1 MIKSHQKAVHTNGYR
16 INYRHTNSAYRQSGY
31 NNYSK
36 SGANNHS
43 NSGYNN
49 HRNYSN
55 HRNSGSDNHTDRRS
69 SGWTMNDGWYANHN
83 DRGYDNHTNN
93 GGYTKSGYNNHTN
106 SGYSNHTNTGYNN
119 HTNTAAVNT
128 TVETGRTPTNTK
140 DEAPKVSGSVF
151 SNSRYYNSKSIKILL
166 NSLSYT
172 DDHSTAAAKYRI
184 YYQYCATQ
192 NGTYGNWTQLSE
204 QTSTSYTWNATALTA
219 GWYKIGVT
227 VLDNT
232 TANKGTWSAKPSGN
246 GWTYDHIENH
256 PTDAVTASNN
266 GTGYNNVRQDT
277 TEYET
282 TYAAVSSPIRIYH
295 YTAPTWN
302 TDYYTKPNEDQVQ
315 GEVNKVLTAMGQ
327 TTVTFTNSPV
337 VSNFTIIT
345 WEDILQ
351 MRQGTSTAY
360 NLRTGSN
367 PNYSTGGGVDEFI
380 ENQKI
385 IDIQDLLTY
394 LGTGD

>member
-31 NNYSK
+31 NNYSQ
-36 SGANNHS
+36 SGANNHR
-43 NSGYNN
+43 NTGYNN

-55 HRNSGSDNHTDRRS
+55 HRNSGSDDHTDRRS

-106 SGYSNHTNTGYNN
+106 SGYSNHRNTGYNN

-128 TVETGRTPTNTK
+128 TVETGRTPTNTTNK
-140 DEAPKVSGSVF
+140 APQVSGSTF
-151 SNSRYYNSKSIKILL
+151 ANSRYYNSKSIKIILT
-166 NSLSYT
+166 SLIYS
-172 DDHSTAAAKYRI
+172 DDNTSTATKFRI

-192 NGTYGNWTQLSE
+192 NGTYGNWTLLSE
-204 QTSTSYTWNATALTA
+204 QTSTSYTWTATSLTA

-227 VLDNT
+227 VYDN
-232 TANKGTWSAKPSGN
+232 GSWSAIPSGN
-246 GWTYDHIENH
+246 GWTYHHIENH
-256 PTDAVTASNN
+256 ATNAVTASNN
-266 GTGYNNVRQDT
+266 GTGYSNVRQDT
-277 TEYET
+277 TAYET

-360 NLRTGSN
+360 NLRTGNN

>member
-31 NNYSK
+31 NNYSQ
-36 SGANNHS
+36 SGANNHR
-43 NSGYNN
+43 NTGYNN

-69 SGWTMNDGWYANHN
+69 SGWTMNNGWYANHN

-106 SGYSNHTNTGYNN
+106 SGYSNHRNTGYNN

-128 TVETGRTPTNTK
+128 TVETGRTPTNTTNK
-140 DEAPKVSGSVF
+140 APQVSGSTF
-151 SNSRYYNSKSIKILL
+151 ANSRYYNSKSIKIILT
-166 NSLSYT
+166 SLIYS
-172 DDHSTAAAKYRI
+172 DDNTSTATKFRI

-192 NGTYGNWTQLSE
+192 NGTYGNWTLLSE
-204 QTSTSYTWNATALTA
+204 QTSTSYTWVATSLTA
-219 GWYKIGVT
+219 GWYKVGVT
-227 VLDNT
+227 VYDN
-232 TANKGTWSAKPSGN
+232 GSWSAIPSGN
-246 GWTYDHIENH
+246 GWTYHHIENH
-256 PTDAVTASNN
+256 ATNAVTASNN
-266 GTGYNNVRQDT
+266 GTGYSNVRQDT
-277 TEYET
+277 TAYET

>member
-31 NNYSK
+31 NNYSQ
-36 SGANNHS
+36 SGANNHR
-43 NSGYNN
+43 NTGYNN

-55 HRNSGSDNHTDRRS
+55 HRNSGSDDHTDRRS

-106 SGYSNHTNTGYNN
+106 SGYSNHRNTGYNN

-128 TVETGRTPTNTK
+128 TVETGRTPTNTTNK
-140 DEAPKVSGSVF
+140 APQVSGSTF
-151 SNSRYYNSKSIKILL
+151 ANSRYYNSKSIKIILT
-166 NSLSYT
+166 SLIYS
-172 DDHSTAAAKYRI
+172 DDNTSTATKFRI

-192 NGTYGNWTQLSE
+192 NGTYGNWTLLSE
-204 QTSTSYTWNATALTA
+204 QTSTSYTWTATSLTA

-227 VLDNT
+227 VYDN
-232 TANKGTWSAKPSGN
+232 GSWSAIPSGN
-246 GWTYDHIENH
+246 GWTYHHIENH
-256 PTDAVTASNN
+256 ATNAVTASNN
-266 GTGYNNVRQDT
+266 GTGYSNVRQDT
-277 TEYET
+277 TAYET

>member
-31 NNYSK
+31 NNYSQ
-36 SGANNHS
+36 SGANNHR
-43 NSGYNN
+43 NTGYNN

-55 HRNSGSDNHTDRRS
+55 HRNSGSDDHTDRRS

-83 DRGYDNHTNN
+83 DRGYDDHTNN

-106 SGYSNHTNTGYNN
+106 SGYSNHRNTGYNN

-128 TVETGRTPTNTK
+128 TVETGRTPTNTTNK
-140 DEAPKVSGSVF
+140 APQVSGSTF
-151 SNSRYYNSKSIKILL
+151 ANSRYYNSKSIKIILT
-166 NSLSYT
+166 SLIYS
-172 DDHSTAAAKYRI
+172 DDNTSTATKFRI

-192 NGTYGNWTQLSE
+192 NGTYGNWTLLSE
-204 QTSTSYTWNATALTA
+204 QTSTSYTWTATSLTA

-227 VLDNT
+227 VYDN
-232 TANKGTWSAKPSGN
+232 GSWSAIPSGN
-246 GWTYDHIENH
+246 GWTYHHIENH
-256 PTDAVTASNN
+256 ATNAVTASNN
-266 GTGYNNVRQDT
+266 GTGYSNVRQDT
-277 TEYET
+277 TAYET

-360 NLRTGSN
+360 NLRTGNN

>member
-31 NNYSK
+31 NNYSQ
-36 SGANNHS
+36 SGANNHR
-43 NSGYNN
+43 NTGYNN

-55 HRNSGSDNHTDRRS
+55 HRNSGSDDHTDRRS

-106 SGYSNHTNTGYNN
+106 SGYSNHRNTGYNN

-128 TVETGRTPTNTK
+128 TTETGRTPTNTTNK
-140 DEAPKVSGSVF
+140 APQVSGSTF
-151 SNSRYYNSKSIKILL
+151 ANSRYYNSKSIKIILT
-166 NSLSYT
+166 SLIYS
-172 DDHSTAAAKYRI
+172 DDNTSTATKFRI

-192 NGTYGNWTQLSE
+192 NGTYGNWTLLSE
-204 QTSTSYTWNATALTA
+204 QTSTSYTWTATSLTA

-227 VLDNT
+227 VYDN
-232 TANKGTWSAKPSGN
+232 GSWSAIPSGN
-246 GWTYDHIENH
+246 GWTYHHIENH
-256 PTDAVTASNN
+256 ATNAVTASNN
-266 GTGYNNVRQDT
+266 GTGYSNVRQDT
-277 TEYET
+277 TAYET

-360 NLRTGSN
+360 NLRTGNN